1 MYNYN
6 ENFTDDLAIGKR
18 GEKLVKDALAKRGHT
33 IDDVSDSRSYA
44 DTDLN
49 ISKNGVSVRL
59 EVKNDIVSNYTGNV
73 FVETYNRNNV
83 KRGGD
88 GWI

>member
-1 MYNYN
+1 MFY
-6 ENFTDDLAIGKR
+6 DDLAIGKR
-18 GEKLVKDALAKRGHT
+18 GEALVKAALVKRGHT

-44 DTDLN
+44 DTDLK

-73 FVETYNRNNV
+73 FVETYNRNNI
-83 KRGGD
+83 KRGG
-88 GWI
+88 